1 MKRSSLRRTGAAG
14 AALIALTLG
23 LAACGDDSDSGSS
36 AGDETT
42 AAAATPTDPMTSTDA
57 STAGDAG
64 TQTFGA
70 ACDAIPKD
78 GKGSFNGMVSD
89 PVATAA
95 SNNPLLSTLVT
106 AVGAVPGLADTLNA
120 APALTVFAPT
130 NDAFG
135 KIPEKDLKAV
145 LADQGTLSTIL
156 SHHVVGEQ
164 LGPDQLAGEHET
176 LNGDMV
182 TIEGDADSGF
192 TVDGAAASVICGN
205 IPTKNAT
212 VYVIDS
218 VLMPTK

>member
-1 MKRSSLRRTGAAG
+1 MNRSSLRRTGAAG

-23 LAACGDDSDSGSS
+23 LAACGDDSDSGSAAS
-36 AGDETT
+36 DETT
-42 AAAATPTDPMTSTDA
+42 AAAATPSDPMTSESPMA
-57 STAGDAG
+57 ADAG
-64 TQTFGA
+64 ADTFGPG
-70 ACDAIPKD
+70 CSAIPTD
-78 GKGSFNGMVSD
+78 GKGSFNGMVTD

-95 SNNPLLSTLVT
+95 SNNPLLTTLVA
-106 AVGAVPGLADTLNA
+106 AVTAVPGLADTLNA

-130 NDAFG
+130 NDGFG
-135 KIPEKDLKAV
+135 KIPEKDLNAV
-145 LADQGTLSTIL
+145 LADQATLTAIL

-176 LNGDMV
+176 LNGDTI
-182 TIEGDADSGF
+182 TIEGDAESGF
-192 TVDGAAASVICGN
+192 TVDGDAANVICGN